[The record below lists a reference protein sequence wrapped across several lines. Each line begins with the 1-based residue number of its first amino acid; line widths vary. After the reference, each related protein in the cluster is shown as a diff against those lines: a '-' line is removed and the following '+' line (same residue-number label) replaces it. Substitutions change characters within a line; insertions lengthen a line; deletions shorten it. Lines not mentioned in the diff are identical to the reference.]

1 MKIRSNIRTNLLL
14 AFIVLILLKYLG
26 VLYVDYLSGLNKGV
40 LNKSDNIVLYTVLL
54 IGSMIISIIMLTKI
68 QEADSK

>member
-26 VLYVDYLSGLNKGV
+26 VLYVDYLSGLNTGV
-40 LNKSDNIVLYTVLL
+40 KQQL
-54 IGSMIISIIMLTKI
+54 
-68 QEADSK
+68 

>member
-26 VLYVDYLSGLNKGV
+26 VLYVDYLSGLNTGV

>member
-68 QEADSK
+68 HEADSK

>member
-1 MKIRSNIRTNLLL
+1 MKIRLNIRTNLLL

-26 VLYVDYLSGLNKGV
+26 VLYVDYLSGLNTGV

>member
-1 MKIRSNIRTNLLL
+1 MKIRLNIRTNLLL

-26 VLYVDYLSGLNKGV
+26 VLYVDYLSGLNTGV

-54 IGSMIISIIMLTKI
+54 IGSMIINIIMLTKI

>member
-14 AFIVLILLKYLG
+14 AFIVLILLKYIG
-26 VLYVDYLSGLNKGV
+26 VLYVDYLSGLNTGV

-54 IGSMIISIIMLTKI
+54 LGSMIINIIMLTKI

>member
-1 MKIRSNIRTNLLL
+1 MKIRLNIRTNLLL

-26 VLYVDYLSGLNKGV
+26 VLYVDYLSGLNTGV

-54 IGSMIISIIMLTKI
+54 LGSMIINIIMLTKI

>member
-26 VLYVDYLSGLNKGV
+26 VLYVDYLSGLNTGV

-54 IGSMIISIIMLTKI
+54 IGSMIINIIMLTKI